1 MKSQLSI
8 VSNHAT
14 MNPLCLFL
22 LVVSSALA
30 SPKKYLPDEGFQPS
44 SGNRYYESSL
54 PGNSSKGVEKKDD
67 SERLRFGIPV
77 TSFGNTGNGVQY
89 GGSGGYVFSPMKID
103 VGGIALGALIGL
115 GAVLIVPKLAAVF
128 AGGHGYRSLENDMS
142 AITDVLARIDN
153 SLEQHN
159 IDSSTCMQRVICT
172 YVNEAQRNM
181 MTGEANT
188 LDQFIYAVANNT
200 LFSFMLDGTAVKQA
214 VDMGKEGDIEKCSS
228 LYAKCPISKE
238 NVMKVIASLLPA

>member
-1 MKSQLSI
+1 
-8 VSNHAT
+8 
-14 MNPLCLFL
+14 MNTLLCLFL
-22 LVVSSALA
+22 LGSAFA
-30 SPKKYLPDEGFQPS
+30 SPKKYHPDEGFQPS
-44 SGNRYYESSL
+44 SVNRYYESDLSA
-54 PGNSSKGVEKKDD
+54 NSSKLEKKDENSD
-67 SERLRFGIPV
+67 RLRFGIPV
-77 TSFGNTGNGVQY
+77 SSYGSTGNGVQY
-89 GGSGGYVFSPMKID
+89 GSNSGVGYVFSPMKID

-200 LFSFMLDGTAVKQA
+200 LFSYMLDGTAVKQA
-214 VDMGKEGDIEKCSS
+214 VDMGKEGDIEKCAS